1 MRGVEMRLYYLTS
14 VHWATVILK
23 ERRVKLSTI
32 DELND
37 PFELLGASIGENKA
51 RKVLKYAQKRLSEK
65 FGLICMSRTWQSP
78 VMWAHYGDKHK
89 GVCLGFDVVDTAPI
103 EVQYTSDRLTHLLG
117 ENPTLSDL
125 DINAIQELMTTKYQ
139 DWSYER
145 EWRFVV
151 SFKSEAVV
159 KGADGKHFLPF
170 DDRVLVLREVIL
182 GHRCPWTLQAAA
194 KSVGKVVKAVQVKK
208 IRPSFN
214 DFKMVQQRRE
224 AIVHIKPA
232 SQRRAKVPLTQNSK
246 SVKQQCQTLTSA

>member
-1 MRGVEMRLYYLTS
+1 MRLYYLTS
-14 VHWATVILK
+14 EHWAKVILK

-51 RKVLKYAQKRLSEK
+51 RKVMKYAQMRLSET
-65 FGLICMSRTWQSP
+65 FGLICLSRTWQSP

-89 GVCLGFDVVDTAPI
+89 GICLGFDVVDAAPK
-103 EVQYTSDRLTHLLG
+103 EVRYTSDRLTHLLG
-117 ENPTLSDL
+117 ENPALSDL
-125 DINAIQELMTTKYQ
+125 NINAIEELMTTKYE

-145 EWRFVV
+145 EWRFIVG
-151 SFKSEAVV
+151 FKSEAVV

-170 DDRVLVLREVIL
+170 DDRVFVLREVIL

-194 KSVGKVVKAVQVKK
+194 KSVGKVIKSVQVKNV
-208 IRPSFN
+208 RPSFN

-224 AIVHIKPA
+224 AVVHVKPV
-232 SQRRAKVPLTQNSK
+232 SQRRTKSESNGRAAGLTGSESRGAEK
-246 SVKQQCQTLTSA
+246 SP